1 MLDIDSFTDY
11 TSSKQEH
18 LDIYCQIQPFA
29 AVDYPY
35 LEDEIQSR
43 EKKTVMVGNFVDDL
57 ENGSQPHDEL
67 SIGFEGKKSWPEPPP
82 CSH

>member
-11 TSSKQEH
+11 TSSKHEH
-18 LDIYCQIQPFA
+18 LDIYCQTQPFA
-29 AVDYPY
+29 AVDYPC

-43 EKKTVMVGNFVDDL
+43 EKKTVMVGNFVDNL

-67 SIGFEGKKSWPEPPP
+67 SIGFEGGKS
-82 CSH
+82 